1 MQSRV
6 FADRRDAGRALV
18 PELKRCKLDNPLIL
32 GLPRGGVPV
41 AFEVAMALRAPLDVF
56 VVRKLGAPFQPELAI
71 GAIASG
77 GVRVLNDDVVATLG
91 IDEAGIDKI
100 VAREAAELQRRE
112 RLYRGDRPYPELGA
126 FDVVLV
132 DDGIA
137 TGATIRAAVEGI
149 RAMQPSS
156 ITVAAPTGSALSV
169 EAIGKMA
176 DRIICLDTPPDFYA
190 VGQFY
195 IDFAQTSDDEVRG
208 LLDKVREARAEK

>member
-1 MQSRV
+1 
-6 FADRRDAGRALV
+6 
-18 PELKRCKLDNPLIL
+18 
-32 GLPRGGVPV
+32 
-41 AFEVAMALRAPLDVF
+41 MALRAPLDVF